1 MNAQYCHTNSTK
13 HFMKLEIQPLILI
26 AEDNESNYLLLFA
39 LLKRDYQIIHAR
51 DGIEAV
57 RLFKNS
63 SPDIILM
70 DIKMLGW
77 AYCHASHPGDRRGG
91 SDYCCQRPRFRA
103 GQANGLRVRV

>member
-51 DGIEAV
+51 DGIEEFFSRYHIDGYQNA
-57 RLFKNS
+57 
-63 SPDIILM
+63 P
-70 DIKMLGW
+70 LGW